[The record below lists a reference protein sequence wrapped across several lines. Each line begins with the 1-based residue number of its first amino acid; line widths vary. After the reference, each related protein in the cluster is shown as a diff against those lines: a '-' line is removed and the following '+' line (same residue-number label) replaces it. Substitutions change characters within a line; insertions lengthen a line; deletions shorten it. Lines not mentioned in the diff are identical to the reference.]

1 MNSKGVSKGKNPAR
15 QALIAAAMVFLLI
28 FVPSCTLTEV
38 NLWRETRG
46 LVPLEADH
54 PDTPALVAA
63 ATKIVAAGTAKA
75 EERPLSTREIARR
88 AAESEA
94 GWGHGVQWR
103 CLQSIVDL
111 ETGRTWKTTA
121 QNPRSTAYGLFGF
134 LNSTWGATGVRKS
147 ADAWWQ
153 TVAAVRY
160 TQQREGYRTPCR
172 ALRFHQQNGYW

>member
-1 MNSKGVSKGKNPAR
+1 MR
-15 QALIAAAMVFLLI
+15 QALITAAMGFTLI
-28 FVPSCTLTEV
+28 VIPSCSLLEV
-38 NLWRETRG
+38 NLWRETKG

-54 PDTPALVAA
+54 PDTPAFVAA
-63 ATKIVAAGTAKA
+63 ATRIAAARTAKA

-88 AAESEA
+88 AAEREA

-121 QNPRSTAYGLFGF
+121 QNHRSTAYGLYGF
-134 LNSTWGATGVRKS
+134 LNSTWGPTGVRKT

-160 TQQREGYRTPCR
+160 AQPRYGTACN
-172 ALRFHQQNGYW
+172 ALRFHRANGYW